1 MGNSTLDCMVFGR
14 RGGIYSAEYVKKGV
28 KIGTPGLKHV
38 GRYVKMLRDAGIKT
52 DRRAPMLLPDYRGKA
67 VLARMIDIF

>member
-14 RGGIYSAEYVKKGV
+14 RAGIYSAEYVRKGV
-28 KIGTPGLKHV
+28 KIGKPGLKHV
-38 GRYVKMLRDAGIKT
+38 EKYLKMLKDAGINT
-52 DRRAPMLLPDYRGKA
+52 ERRSPILLPDYRGKA